1 MAELKT
7 LREEES
13 EGGVR
18 SRGWEIGK
26 EIGGKGSLFT
36 TLDGK
41 FGMFDL
47 IG

>member
-18 SRGWEIGK
+18 SQGWEIGK
-26 EIGGKGSLFT
+26 EMVGKGLLFT

-41 FGMFDL
+41 LGMFDL